1 MRAANRSDAA
11 RYLKGGVDLKKKR
24 IGISAVIIILLII
37 VASFGTIVRF
47 TTDFLW
53 FQELTYV
60 SVFLKKLFTQVTL
73 GVPFFIVI
81 MLLTY
86 GYLRLVKN
94 DYYKRLDTDDM
105 KAVSEKMINRV
116 SLGIGVI
123 FAFIAT
129 MMITA
134 TFWFEILKFTHAT
147 EYGTSDPVFN
157 IDIGF
162 YLFKLPLINNIVQ
175 ALMMLIFGFIALTVI
190 YYLFLMSVRRP
201 KLFGSG
207 AQGPDPDN
215 VRRPNFGGNFSNFGS
230 NGPFA
235 GNLNQM
241 DAKTNGK
248 ALLALA
254 GRQITILGSC
264 FFLMLAANFFLSQFN
279 LLYSSRGFLYGAGFT
294 DVNVTLW
301 QYRVLTV
308 LALICI
314 FTFAAGLKGKKYK
327 LALGLPVLMI
337 VVSAGGAGLAY
348 AVQNFVVEPDELN
361 KEGKYIEY
369 NIGMT
374 QKAYGLD
381 KIEIT
386 DFPAN
391 NNLTK
396 QDIANNIETIEN
408 IRINDYEPA
417 EQFYNQRQS
426 IRQYYLF
433 NDVDV
438 DRYMVNGRYTQVF
451 LSSREIDEAQL
462 QNQWLTKHI
471 KYTHG
476 YGVTLSKVNSITASG
491 QPDMMIEGIPPV
503 SKVDEIQIT
512 RPEIYYGELS
522 NDYVITNTNETEFD
536 YPSGESNVYTEYE
549 GAGGIRLNM
558 LNRVLF
564 AIREQSIQM
573 LVSTNITGDSKILV
587 NRNIM
592 GRVQKIA
599 PFITY
604 DGNPYSVIVDGE
616 HYWMIDA
623 YTTSSYFPYSAPYD
637 PQSSSVNYIR
647 NSIKVVIDAYDGDTK
662 YYVVD
667 ESDPLAMTLEKIFP
681 DLFRPGSE
689 MPEGLR
695 AHMRYPEMIFDIQAD
710 VYKRYHMADYR
721 VFYQGEDI
729 WDISKETYK
738 QETKEMR
745 PNYYIMKMPGESDVE
760 FTISIPFTPR
770 NKPNMSALMIGRNDG
785 EDYGK
790 LVLFRLP
797 KDKTIYSPMQI
808 DAQVDQDTEISKEFS
823 LWGQQGS
830 SYLRGNMFVVP
841 IEDSFLYVEP
851 IYLQADNENSLP
863 EVKRVI
869 VAYGDR
875 IAYQPTLA
883 LALESL
889 FGKGAGDGI
898 EVGEG
903 AAGEMIQT
911 GETPAGSQTT
921 EELAANAVQAYNKA
935 IEAQRNGDWAAYGE
949 YLRQME
955 TYLNQMSGGSSNQ
968 ASDQAETPSDNPSED
983 TASTD
988 ASEGIV

>member
-1 MRAANRSDAA
+1 M
-11 RYLKGGVDLKKKR
+11 KKKR

-47 TTDFLW
+47 ATDFLW

-60 SVFLKKLFTQVTL
+60 SVFLKKLFTQLTL

-86 GYLRLVKN
+86 GYLRLIKN
-94 DYYKRLDTDDM
+94 DYYKRLETEDLA
-105 KAVSEKMINRV
+105 AVSEKTINRV
-116 SLGIGVI
+116 SLGISAV
-123 FAFIAT
+123 FAFVAT
-129 MMITA
+129 MMITT
-134 TFWFEILKFTHAT
+134 TFWFEILKFINAT
-147 EYGTSDPVFN
+147 PYGTADPVFN
-157 IDIGF
+157 IDISF
-162 YLFKLPLINNIVQ
+162 FLFKFPLIRQIVQ
-175 ALMMLIFGFIALTVI
+175 AMMMLIFGFIALTVLD
-190 YYLFLMSVRRP
+190 YLFLMSVRRP
-201 KLFGSG
+201 KLFGG
-207 AQGPDPDN
+207 NRREADPDN
-215 VRRPNFGGNFSNFGS
+215 VRRPNFGGNFGGFGQMGEQFS
-230 NGPFA
+230 S
-235 GNLNQM
+235 NLNQM
-241 DAKTNGK
+241 YTKTNGK
-248 ALLALA
+248 ELLALA
-254 GRQITILGSC
+254 GRQIIILGSC
-264 FFLMLAANFFLSQFN
+264 FFLMLAANFFLQQFS
-279 LLYSSRGFLYGAGFT
+279 LLYSSRGFLFGAGFT
-294 DVNVTLW
+294 DINVTLW
-301 QYRVLTV
+301 QYRILVVLS
-308 LALICI
+308 LLSI
-314 FTFAAGLKGKKYK
+314 FTFGIGLKRKKYK
-327 LALGLPVLMI
+327 LALGLPVIMI
-337 VVSAGGAGLAY
+337 IVSAGGAGLAY
-348 AVQNFVVEPDELN
+348 AVQNFIVTPDELK

-374 QKAYGLD
+374 QKAYDLN

-396 QDIANNIETIEN
+396 EDIANNIETIEN

-417 EQFYNQRQS
+417 KQFYNQRQS

-451 LSSREIDEAQL
+451 LSSREIDEGQL
-462 QNQWLTKHI
+462 QDQWLTKHI

-491 QPDMMIEGIPPV
+491 QPDMMVEGIPPV

-536 YPSGESNVYTEYE
+536 YPSGESNVYTQYE
-549 GAGGIRLNM
+549 GTGGIRLNF
-558 LNRVLF
+558 LNRILF

-573 LVSTNITGDSKILV
+573 LVSTNVTGNSKILV

-592 GRVQKIA
+592 DRAQKIA
-599 PFITY
+599 PFISY
-604 DGNPYSVIVDGE
+604 DKNPYSVIVDGE

-623 YTTSSYFPYSAPYD
+623 YTTSSYFPYSAPYTAD
-637 PQSSSVNYIR
+637 SSVNYIR

-681 DLFRPGSE
+681 DLFRPASE
-689 MPEGLR
+689 MPEGIR
-695 AHMRYPEMIFDIQAD
+695 AHMRYPENLFEIQAN
-710 VYKRYHMADYR
+710 VYKRYHMTDYR

-729 WDISKETYK
+729 WDISKEIYK
-738 QETKEMR
+738 QETISMR
-745 PNYYIMKMPGESDVE
+745 PNYYIMKMPGEEDVE
-760 FTISIPFTPR
+760 FTISIPFTPM
-770 NKPNMSALMIGRNDG
+770 NKPNMSALMVARNDG
-785 EDYGK
+785 ENYGK

-841 IEDSFLYVEP
+841 IEESFLYVEP

-869 VAYGDR
+869 VAYGDK

-889 FGKGAGDGI
+889 FGQGAGDGI
-898 EVGEG
+898 EDGGGASGEAGQPAQPNTEAASSAQLIAG
-903 AAGEMIQT
+903 A
-911 GETPAGSQTT
+911 
-921 EELAANAVQAYNKA
+921 LQAYNNA
-935 IEAQRNGDWAAYGE
+935 LEAQRNGDWAAYGE
-949 YLRQME
+949 YLKQME
-955 TYLNQMSGGSSNQ
+955 AYLKQLSGLSSSQPVDLGEPSNT
-968 ASDQAETPSDNPSED
+968 DQSNEITGES
-983 TASTD
+983 
-988 ASEGIV
+988 I